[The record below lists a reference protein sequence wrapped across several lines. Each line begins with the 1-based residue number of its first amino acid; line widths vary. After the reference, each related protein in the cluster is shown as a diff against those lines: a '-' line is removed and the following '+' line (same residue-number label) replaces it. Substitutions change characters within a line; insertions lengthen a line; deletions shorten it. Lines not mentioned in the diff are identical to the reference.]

1 MVTDTDNKQEGEEGC
16 PMESDTCGMD
26 VTKKLSDEKNKELMQ
41 HGLDSLD
48 DLL

>member
-1 MVTDTDNKQEGEEGC
+1 MTTHLTTDKQEEEGC

-26 VTKKLSDEKNKELMQ
+26 TTKTLSEDKNKELMQ